1 MDTKFVVAVLTAP
14 VLGFLGGWALWGFA
28 LDGYYSSNMTDAAKA
43 LEREESDMV
52 MWSLVLGQFAWGI
65 LITWVID
72 RTGSFGWAKGAIT
85 GAILMMLV
93 AAGFNFFMYAMM
105 DMHTSVGIVVADV
118 FINGAFSAVIG
129 GVVGWILGR
138 GKVTA

>member
-1 MDTKFVVAVLTAP
+1 MDTKFVVAVLTAT

-72 RTGSFGWAKGAIT
+72 RTGSFGWAGWH
-85 GAILMMLV
+85 MMLPTGIRRVLQRKV
-93 AAGFNFFMYAMM
+93 AAGC
-105 DMHTSVGIVVADV
+105 GR
-118 FINGAFSAVIG
+118 G
-129 GVVGWILGR
+129 GVQ
-138 GKVTA
+138 